1 MRDINQ
7 PLLYGIELH
16 FDWPLR
22 VLRILSLSWG
32 VIFLLF
38 SLGEFAGVGEA
49 LGFDHFV
56 EVEGCVEGFDGVGGL
71 EGELVYVVVAVA
83 GLLLGGERG
92 GAGE

>member
-1 MRDINQ
+1 M
-7 PLLYGIELH
+7 
-16 FDWPLR
+16 
-22 VLRILSLSWG
+22 
-32 VIFLLF
+32 
-38 SLGEFAGVGEA
+38 GEA

-56 EVEGCVEGFDGVGGL
+56 EVEGCVEGFDGVRGL